1 MRQRVRDALVAER
14 RRLHTA
20 LQGVPFLEPYPSEA
34 NFILCRVR
42 GGRDARALKDALAM
56 QHGIMVRHYAK
67 AELSGYIRISVGRPE
82 HTDAVVA
89 ALQQLA
95 GEAGGAAAAGGE
107 GAGASSREG
116 ALIGKE

>member
-1 MRQRVRDALVAER
+1 MQQRVRDALVAER
-14 RRLHTA
+14 RRLYAA

-42 GGRDARALKDALAM
+42 GGRDAKAVKDALAM

-67 AELSGYIRISVGRPE
+67 VELSGYIRISVGRPE
-82 HTDAVVA
+82 HTDAIVA

-95 GEAGGAAAAGGE
+95 GEE
-107 GAGASSREG
+107 NGAGAMGEAAEPGMREG
-116 ALIGKE
+116 VLIGKE